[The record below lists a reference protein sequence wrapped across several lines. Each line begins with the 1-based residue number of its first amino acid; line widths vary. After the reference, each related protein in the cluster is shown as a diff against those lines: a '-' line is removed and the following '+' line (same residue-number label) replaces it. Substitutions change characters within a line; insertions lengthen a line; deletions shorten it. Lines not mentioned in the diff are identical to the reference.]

1 MRSIFLLITVFV
13 LGTTMQLSAQQK
25 QVSFEQAFKGTPT
38 NITKPLPA
46 IRGWIDDDHYIEMR
60 KDDADG
66 KSKTMSVDVK
76 TGKAVPYTKTE
87 EAKNTPTASSLGLK
101 DAKNLTASP
110 DGKYVAYTKDNDL
123 YAMELAT
130 KKEIRFT
137 KDGSELIL
145 NGYAS
150 WIYYEEILGRASRY
164 KAFWWSPDS
173 KHLTYMRFDDTEVP
187 MFPIYVADGQHG
199 YLERTRFPKPGDKN
213 PEVKI
218 GITSV
223 ENPSTVWADFN
234 EKQDQYFGTPRF
246 TPSGALWIEWM
257 NRNQDTLKI
266 YEVNPDGSKKEIYT
280 ETQKTWIDLD
290 YPERVQFLADKK
302 GFILNSDKDGW
313 KNLYLHD
320 MNGKELKQLTTGNY
334 WGTEILHVDEKA
346 KQVYFKARKEN
357 SARFDLYKVGLD
369 GKGITRL
376 TFGDYSHDQLLL
388 SPNAKHFITVYSNVS
403 TPTTMALVNNKGK
416 VIREL
421 GNIKGEE
428 FDNYSIPKTELVR
441 VKSFDGKFDLPVS
454 ITYPVNFDQNKKYPV
469 WISIYGGPNAGTV
482 YDRWRPTVGS
492 NLWLAQEGVIQVSI
506 DNRSSGHFGKEGL
519 NYIYRQLGKY
529 EIEDYMAAAKF
540 LRSKNW
546 VDTTKVG
553 ITGGSFGGYLTCM
566 ALTYGADYFTHG
578 IANASVTDWSL
589 YDTHYTE
596 RFMDTPG
603 DNPEG
608 YKNTS
613 VMTYADKY
621 KGMLRI
627 IHGTTDDNVHMQQSL
642 QLINVLQNLGKH
654 FEMMVYPNER
664 HGIGGNNMQKGIHNR
679 NETFYF
685 IYKDLLEKPMPEG
698 FFGKKAF

>member
-1 MRSIFLLITVFV
+1 MRSIFLLITVFM
-13 LGTTMQLSAQQK
+13 LGTTLQLSAQLK

-38 NITKPLPA
+38 NITRPLPS
-46 IRGWIDDDHYIEMR
+46 IRGWVDDDHYIELR
-60 KDDADG
+60 KDEADG

-76 TGKAVPYTKTE
+76 TGKAVPYTSAE
-87 EAKNTPTASSLGLK
+87 EEKKAPAATALGLK
-101 DAKNLTASP
+101 DVKNITLSP

-130 KKEIRFT
+130 KKETRFT
-137 KDGSELIL
+137 QDGSELIL

-173 KHLTYMRFDDTEVP
+173 RHLAFMRFDDTEVP

-223 ENPSTVWADFN
+223 DNPSIVWADFN

-266 YEVNPDGSKKEIYT
+266 YEVNNDGSKKEIYT

-290 YPERVQFLADKK
+290 YPERIQYLADKK

-320 MNGKELKQLTTGNY
+320 MNGKELRQLTTGNF

-346 KQVYFKARKEN
+346 KQVYFHARKEN

-369 GKGITRL
+369 GKGLTRL
-376 TFGDYSHDQLLL
+376 TFGDYSHDQVML

-416 VIREL
+416 LIREL

-428 FDNYSIPKTELVR
+428 FNNYSIPKTELVR

-482 YDRWRPTVGS
+482 YDRWKPTVGS

-553 ITGGSFGGYLTCM
+553 ITGGSFGGYMTCM

-685 IYKDLLEKPMPEG
+685 IYKDLLGKPMPEG